1 MSANLPPKTPAIKD
15 WLRTATAELVAA
27 GIPSAKLD
35 AEIILGHTLRCSRT
49 YLHAHDDELL
59 TPRQREI
66 ADARLRLR
74 LDRIPIAY
82 IIGHKEFYG
91 RIFRVTPATLIPRPE
106 SEMIITLLKEY
117 AAQTKL
123 DLHRTIER
131 LVDVG
136 TGSGCLGITAKRE
149 LPELD
154 VTLIDV
160 SRHALTVANNNASRL
175 GAEVHTLRSNLLS
188 DYPFAANYI
197 LANLPYVD
205 EEWERSPETN
215 HEPALALFADDEGLD
230 LIYKLLDQAPSR
242 MTPNGLLFIEADPR
256 QHAAIIKAAKNRG
269 FTHEESRDFIVVL
282 RNN

>member
-15 WLRTATAELVAA
+15 WLHTATAELVAA

-49 YLHAHDDELL
+49 YLHAHDDEPLS
-59 TPRQREI
+59 PRQHEI

-74 LDRIPIAY
+74 LDRIPVAY

-123 DLHRTIER
+123 DLHSTIER

-136 TGSGCLGITAKRE
+136 TGSGCLGITAKCE

-160 SRHALTVANNNASRL
+160 SRHALTVATSNASRL

-188 DYPFAANYI
+188 DYPFTATYM

-205 EEWERSPETN
+205 EQWERSPETD

>member
-15 WLRTATAELVAA
+15 WLHTATAELVAA

-49 YLHAHDDELL
+49 YLHAHDDEPLS
-59 TPRQREI
+59 PRQHEI

-74 LDRIPIAY
+74 LDRIPVAY

-123 DLHRTIER
+123 DLHSTIER

-136 TGSGCLGITAKRE
+136 TGSGCLGITAKCE

-160 SRHALTVANNNASRL
+160 SRHALTVASNNASRL

-188 DYPFAANYI
+188 DYPFTATYM

-205 EEWERSPETN
+205 EQWERSPETD